1 MKMKYHSEKIRV
13 NTQPAAVSK
22 GKLNALRSTLY
33 AKTAF
38 SLVETVTALIILAL
52 FSSTVLVVINRCMAS
67 AADSVIRMQAFEVA
81 RENMET
87 LLSKGLV
94 SEMTEYGSSDKYPQI
109 QWQRTVETFYEPITS
124 RMWVQAVCSAEYTD
138 SQGQVQTIE
147 LTHWLTDVTK
157 EQLLQIM
164 QRQEKQAEQDNIIK
178 TAEEAA
184 QYAGIDEQTLQQWLA
199 NGMAT
204 TEDGCYIKSWLDLYM
219 QTDGAP
225 SIEQKNLQRQ
235 IDQGLIEPTQQQDQ
249 PDEQGQGEEG
259 QQGQVSQSDEELI
272 YGYTVEQLEQMS
284 FEELWEIMLQNQ

>member
-13 NTQPAAVSK
+13 NTQPTAVSK
-22 GKLNALRSTLY
+22 GKLNALRSTLH

-67 AADSVIRMQAFEVA
+67 AADSAIRMQAFEVA

-138 SQGQVQTIE
+138 AEGQVQTVE

-157 EQLLQIM
+157 EQLLQILV
-164 QRQEKQAEQDNIIK
+164 QEQEESEQENIIK
-178 TAEEAA
+178 IAEEAA

-199 NGMAT
+199 DGMAT
-204 TEDGCYIKSWLDLYM
+204 TEDGYYIKSWLDLYL

-235 IDQGLIEPTQQQDQ
+235 IDQELIEPTQQQDQ
-249 PDEQGQGEEG
+249 PGEQGEEG
-259 QQGQVSQSDEELI
+259 QQDQTSESDEELI
-272 YGYTVEQLEQMS
+272 YGYTIEELEQMS
-284 FEELWEIMLQNQ
+284 LDQLWEIVFKNR